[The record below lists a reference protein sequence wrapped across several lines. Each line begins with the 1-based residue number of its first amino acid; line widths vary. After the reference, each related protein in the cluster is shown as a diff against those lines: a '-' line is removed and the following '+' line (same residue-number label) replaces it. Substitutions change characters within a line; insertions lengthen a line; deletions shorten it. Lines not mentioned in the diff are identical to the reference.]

1 MEGAGRDE
9 EGWGATWTQPESRA
23 SRMLANGQEGKRT
36 RSLVL
41 SVPPLE
47 VHPLLSAP
55 PVLTH
60 SSLLF
65 T

>member
-1 MEGAGRDE
+1 MEGVGRDE
-9 EGWGATWTQPESRA
+9 EVWGATRTQPESRA
-23 SRMLANGQEGKRT
+23 GRMLANDQQGKRT

-41 SVPPLE
+41 NVPPLE
-47 VHPLLSAP
+47 VHPLLSSP

-60 SSLLF
+60 SSLLY

>member
-1 MEGAGRDE
+1 MEGVGRDE
-9 EGWGATWTQPESRA
+9 EGWGATRTQPESRA
-23 SRMLANGQEGKRT
+23 STMLANGQEGKRT

-41 SVPPLE
+41 NVPPLE
-47 VHPLLSAP
+47 VHPLLSSP

-65 T
+65 S